1 MIVRPSA
8 ERTSASPPPAMTPRA
23 RFLAACRSRPVDR
36 TPVWFM
42 RQAGSA
48 LASYRELRDR
58 HGVAG
63 IAHDADLAGQVAALP
78 VAELGVD
85 AAILFA
91 DIMLMLEPMGVELEL
106 TREGPRL
113 ARPLRTEDDVRRL
126 RPLDPEAAL
135 GFVLASIR
143 GLRGELGE
151 RAAIIGLAGGPFTL
165 AGYLVEGG
173 PSRDMVHTRAWM
185 HAQPE
190 VFGRLL
196 ERLAESVNAYLGA
209 QLAAGADAVQLFDSW
224 VGCLS
229 PGDYREYVQPH
240 SRAAIAGLGAD
251 VPVIHFGTNTGGLLA
266 DMRQAGGDVIG
277 ADWRLDLDAAW
288 QAIGHDRAVQGNLDP
303 VALFASPT
311 EIRRRAADILRR
323 AAGRPGHIFNLGHGI
338 LPETPVDHVVALVD
352 AVHEM
357 SSRGAGRTGE
367 GAPAGS

>member
-1 MIVRPSA
+1 MIVQPVPD
-8 ERTSASPPPAMTPRA
+8 RTSASPPPAMTPRA
-23 RFLAACRSRPVDR
+23 RFLAACESRPVDR

-78 VAELGVD
+78 VSELGVD

-113 ARPLRTEDDVRRL
+113 ARPFRTEEDVRRL
-126 RPLDPEAAL
+126 RPIDPEAVL
-135 GFVLASIR
+135 GFVLRSIR

-196 ERLAESVNAYLGA
+196 ERLAEAVNVYLAA

-224 VGCLS
+224 VGVL
-229 PGDYREYVQPH
+229 PAADYRRHVAPWTR
-240 SRAAIAGLGAD
+240 RALDQLDGPA
-251 VPVIHFGTNTGGLLA
+251 IHFATGSGHLLA
-266 DMRQAGGDVIG
+266 ELAAAGGQVLGVDERV
-277 ADWRLDLDAAW
+277 DLSDALATL
-288 QAIGHDRAVQGNLDP
+288 APGHAVQGNLDP
-303 VALFASPT
+303 SRILAGWGPT
-311 EIRRRAADILRR
+311 ETGARAVLDAVG
-323 AAGRPGHIFNLGHGI
+323 GRPGHIFNLGHAVPMGSDSAV
-338 LPETPVDHVVALVD
+338 LRDLAALV
-352 AVHEM
+352 HEA
-357 SSRGAGRTGE
+357 SGEQGAN
-367 GAPAGS
+367 A